1 MMSDWTKILKSYFSE
16 GETKVSLF
24 RALFYLIKLG
34 TADIHPLKSGRKCDQ
49 PEQNDII
56 GYVIK

>member
-1 MMSDWTKILKSYFSE
+1 MSNWIKILKSYFSE

-34 TADIHPLKSGRKCDQ
+34 TTGIHALKSGRECDQ

>member
-16 GETKVSLF
+16 SETKVSLF

-49 PEQNDII
+49 LEQNDII
-56 GYVIK
+56 E

>member
-1 MMSDWTKILKSYFSE
+1 MMSNWIKILKNYFGE

-34 TADIHPLKSGRKCDQ
+34 TAGIHPLKSGRECDQ

>member
-1 MMSDWTKILKSYFSE
+1 MMSNWIKILKSYFGE

-34 TADIHPLKSGRKCDQ
+34 TTGIHPLKSRRKCDQ
-49 PEQNDII
+49 PGQNDMI

>member
-16 GETKVSLF
+16 SETKVSLF
-24 RALFYLIKLG
+24 RALFYLIKLE

-49 PEQNDII
+49 LEQNDII
-56 GYVIK
+56 E